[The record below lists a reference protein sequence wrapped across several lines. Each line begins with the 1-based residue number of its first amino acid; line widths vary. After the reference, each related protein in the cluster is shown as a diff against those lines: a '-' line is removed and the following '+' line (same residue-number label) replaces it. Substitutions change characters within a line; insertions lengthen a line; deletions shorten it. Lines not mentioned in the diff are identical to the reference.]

1 MIKFYWRHI
10 MFIYLIII
18 LWLLLIISLTIG
30 VTRKQ
35 DKQIVKALMY
45 TRALYFVLLMI
56 EVVFSIQKFN
66 QQPSLIIFSFI
77 ISIFAISFID
87 ISFQRKIHG
96 TLKLSIIWITIIL
109 IIIAIIILFMLKQK
123 FV

>member
-87 ISFQRKIHG
+87 ISFQRKIQG

>member
-1 MIKFYWRHI
+1 

-87 ISFQRKIHG
+87 ISFQRKIQG